1 MRLLLLAVAGV
12 LAWSA
17 AWAAVYEWTDSRG
30 VVHMTDDPANVPA
43 TYRSTMKTRDIDT
56 REATPPASTPESE
69 TIGTPMPPPEEAESY
84 SGHDRG
90 WWQSRFHNVRQQ
102 LQTLR
107 DQIADKKNTLTE
119 LHRRRVLY
127 QKPSDRVA
135 YFDLADE
142 ITRDEER
149 AGALQKQLD
158 KLEWEADGA
167 GVPRE
172 WRE

>member
-17 AWAAVYEWTDSRG
+17 AWATVYEWTDSRG
-30 VVHMTDDPANVPA
+30 VVNMTDNPDNVPA
-43 TYRSTMKTRDIDT
+43 MYRSKVKTRDIDIKD
-56 REATPPASTPESE
+56 ATPPASAPESQ
-69 TIGTPMPPPEEAESY
+69 TVGTPMPPPEEAGSY
-84 SGHDRG
+84 GGHDRG
-90 WWQSRFHNVRQQ
+90 WWQSRFHEVRQQ

-107 DQIADKKNTLTE
+107 DQIADKKITLTE

-135 YFDLADE
+135 YFNLADE

-158 KLEWEADGA
+158 KLESEADGA
-167 GVPRE
+167 YVPRE